1 MEKRNKEIGNPRRL
15 MMKLYLEMIKVEI
28 KTSLQYKFS
37 LMTELIGTLVGYVGN
52 IIIYYIMFKNFKNL
66 NGWNFHEMMFVYT
79 FAGVAINL
87 ATVFFGH
94 FINTD
99 RDIIN
104 GNFDNYLLRPLDTFK
119 YYLISKFNV
128 VQVISLVFSTALF
141 IYIVCNN
148 PIQLTIFEVQFLI
161 VCIIGA
167 ALINAG
173 TFVLVGAAAF
183 WTKKSAELYDSIL
196 WPAQYLSYLP
206 IDIFPQLLRIVFT
219 FVLPLAFVS
228 FYPATLFLDL
238 NASYEK
244 YKIYGYLTAVVGIIF
259 YFLCVKLWKYG
270 IKKYESSG
278 N

>member
-1 MEKRNKEIGNPRRL
+1 
-15 MMKLYLEMIKVEI
+15 MKLYFEMVKVEI

-37 LMTELIGTLVGYVGN
+37 LITEFIGTLVGYVGN
-52 IIIYYIMFKNFKNL
+52 IIIYYIMFKSFNDL

-94 FINTD
+94 FINID
-99 RDIIN
+99 QDIIS
-104 GNFDNYLLRPLDTFK
+104 GKFDGYLLRPIEPFK

-128 VQVISLVFSTALF
+128 VQAILLVFSIVIF

-148 PIQLTIFEVQFLI
+148 PIEWTFFKVLFLL

-167 ALINAG
+167 FFINAG
-173 TFVLVGAAAF
+173 TLVLVGAIAF

-206 IDIFPQLLRIVFT
+206 IDIFPQLLRIIFT

-238 NASYEK
+238 NESYEK
-244 YKIYGYLTAVVGIIF
+244 YKLYGYVTFIVGLVF
-259 YFLCVKLWKYG
+259 YYLCVKLWRYG
-270 IKKYESSG
+270 TRKYESSG

>member
-1 MEKRNKEIGNPRRL
+1 

-37 LMTELIGTLVGYVGN
+37 LITELIGTLVGYVGN
-52 IIIYYIMFKNFKNL
+52 IVIYYIMFKSFKNL
-66 NGWNFHEMMFVYT
+66 NGWGFHEMMFVYT

-99 RDIIN
+99 RDIIS
-104 GNFDNYLLRPLDTFK
+104 GNFDSYLIRPMDTFK
-119 YYLISKFNV
+119 YYLISKFNI
-128 VQVISLVFSTALF
+128 VQAISLVFSIVLF
-141 IYIVCNN
+141 IYFVCRNS
-148 PIQLTIFEVQFLI
+148 IQWSFFEVQFLI

-167 ALINAG
+167 TLINAG
-173 TFVLVGAAAF
+173 TLVLVGAAAF

-206 IDIFPQLLRIVFT
+206 IDIFPWILKSIFT
-219 FVLPLAFVS
+219 YVLPLAFVS
-228 FYPATLFLDL
+228 FYPATVFLDL

-244 YKIYGYLTAVVGIIF
+244 YKMYGYLTVFVGIIF
-259 YFLCVKLWKYG
+259 YLLCVKLWKFG
-270 IKKYESSG
+270 VKKYESVG